1 MGFWQEKGKQFVC
14 AAALLPLV
22 CAGMSHADEYHYNST
37 IIGERPAGM
46 AGAYTA
52 VSDDA
57 SGLFH
62 NPSGT
67 VYSFGSNLSVSANA
81 FSTSSKKYDNA
92 GLNFAYDRR
101 SETLQPNF
109 FGVVQHTPYGT
120 IGFSYA
126 VQDSLLEEQ
135 NQTFANPTAAVSQ
148 WTLNYLKEYNVYN
161 IGPSIAW
168 DASKDLKIGIT
179 LYYHYK
185 KYKIV
190 NNSFQNYVNGTI
202 NWTNSLLREEDTG
215 FRPIF
220 GALYSPENGKYA
232 AGLTVTQTFLTDSG
246 IYFQSTQKTPSA
258 TSQYTTNPYFS
269 IQRFN
274 GETSYPYTA
283 KFGLALFPSN
293 AMLIAGDVS
302 YTSAATDIWGD
313 RQPVINAALG
323 LEYYLSSSYAI
334 RAGIFTDRSNT
345 KAVST
350 ASDPEHIDL
359 YGLSFSASYFV
370 KGSAVTMGFT
380 DSFGSGQHWIN
391 SAATSSGTMS
401 MNNLMVFLGSSYSY

>member
-1 MGFWQEKGKQFVC
+1 MGFWQEKVKPLC
-14 AAALLPLV
+14 AAGLLLAS
-22 CAGMSHADEYHYNST
+22 AGAAHADEYHYNST

-62 NPSGT
+62 NPAGT

-81 FSTSSKKYDNA
+81 FSTSIKKYDNA
-92 GLNFAYDRR
+92 GLNFSYERR

-135 NQTFANPTAAVSQ
+135 NQTYSNPTTVVTE

-168 DASKDLKIGIT
+168 DVSKDLKVGIT
-179 LYYHYK
+179 LYYYFK

-190 NNSFQNYVNGTI
+190 NNSFQDYVDGSH
-202 NWTNSLLREEDTG
+202 NWTNSLLREENQG

-232 AGLTVTQTFLTDSG
+232 AGLTITQTFITDSN
-246 IYFQSTQKTPSA
+246 IYFQATQKTPSGTYA
-258 TSQYTTNPYFS
+258 TDPYFK
-269 IQRFN
+269 IQRFS

-283 KFGLALFPSN
+283 KFGLAYFPSN
-293 AMLIAGDVS
+293 TMLIAGDVS
-302 YTSAATDIWGD
+302 YTGAVTDIWGD
-313 RQPVINAALG
+313 RQPVINGALG
-323 LEYYLSSSYAI
+323 LEYYFSSSYAI
-334 RAGIFTDRSNT
+334 RAGIYTDRSNT
-345 KAVST
+345 KAVSA

-359 YGLSFSASYFV
+359 YGISLSGSYFV
-370 KGSAVTMGFT
+370 KGSAVTFGIT
-380 DSFGSGQHWIN
+380 DSYGSGKHWIN
-391 SAATSSGTMS
+391 SAASGSGTMS

>member
-1 MGFWQEKGKQFVC
+1 MGFWQKKAKLLVC
-14 AAALLPLV
+14 AAVLL
-22 CAGMSHADEYHYNST
+22 CTSSGTAGADEYHYNST

-62 NPSGT
+62 NPAGT

-81 FSTSSKKYDNA
+81 FNTSTKKYDNA
-92 GLNFAYDRR
+92 GLNFSYERK

-109 FGVVQHTPYGT
+109 FGVVSHTPYGA

-126 VQDSLLEEQ
+126 VQDSLMEEQ
-135 NQTFANPTAAVSQ
+135 NQTFHNPTAAVTE
-148 WTLNYLKEYNVYN
+148 WTLNYLKDYSIYN

-168 DASKDLKIGIT
+168 DASKDLKVGIT

-185 KYKIV
+185 KYKVV
-190 NNSFQNYVNGTI
+190 NNSFQYYVDGTTR
-202 NWTNSLLREEDTG
+202 WTNTLLREENQG
-215 FRPIF
+215 FRPII

-232 AGLTVTQTFLTDSG
+232 AGLTITQTFLTDSS
-246 IYFQSTQKTPSA
+246 IYFQQTQKTPTVGGAYS
-258 TSQYTTNPYFS
+258 TNPYFNT
-269 IQRFN
+269 QRFN
-274 GETSYPYTA
+274 GETSCPYTA
-283 KFGLALFPSN
+283 KFGVAYFPSN
-293 AMLIAGDVS
+293 AMLAAGDIS
-302 YTSAATDIWGD
+302 YTGPVTDIWGD

-323 LEYYLSSSYAI
+323 FEYYLSTFYAI
-334 RAGIFTDRSNT
+334 RAGIYTDRSNT

-359 YGLSFSASYFV
+359 YGVSFSGSYFV
-370 KGSAVTMGFT
+370 KGSTVTFGLT
-380 DSFGSGQHWIN
+380 DSYGKGQHWIN
-391 SAATSSGTMS
+391 SAATASGTMT
-401 MNNLMVFLGSSYSY
+401 MNSLMIFLGSSYSY

>member
-1 MGFWQEKGKQFVC
+1 MGFWQEKVK
-14 AAALLPLV
+14 LLA
-22 CAGMSHADEYHYNST
+22 CAGLLLLASSRASLADEYHYNST

-46 AGAYTA
+46 AGAYTG

-62 NPSGT
+62 NPAGT

-81 FSTSSKKYDNA
+81 FTTSTKKYDNA
-92 GLNFAYDRR
+92 GLNYSYERR

-135 NQTFANPTAAVSQ
+135 NQTFANPTTVVTT

-168 DASKDLKIGIT
+168 NVSKDLKIGIT
-179 LYYHYK
+179 LYYYYK

-190 NNSFQNYVNGTI
+190 NNSFQNYANGTI
-202 NWTNSLLREEDTG
+202 NWTNSLLREENTG
-215 FRPIF
+215 FRPII

-232 AGLTVTQTFLTDSG
+232 AGLTVTQTFLTESN
-246 IYFQSTQKTPSA
+246 IYFQAAQKTPSA
-258 TSQYTTNPYFS
+258 TSQYTTNPYFN
-269 IQRFN
+269 IQRFS

-302 YTSAATDIWGD
+302 YTSAVTDIWGD

-334 RAGIFTDRSNT
+334 RTGIFTDRSNT
-345 KAVST
+345 KAVSSS
-350 ASDPEHIDL
+350 SDPEHIDL
-359 YGLSFSASYFV
+359 YGISVSGSYFV
-370 KGSAVTMGFT
+370 KGSAVTFGLT

-391 SAATSSGTMS
+391 NAATSSGTMS

>member
-1 MGFWQEKGKQFVC
+1 MGFLQEKARLLVC
-14 AAALLPLV
+14 AAAALV
-22 CAGMSHADEYHYNST
+22 FAGSAHADEYHYNST

-62 NPSGT
+62 NPAGT

-92 GLNFAYDRR
+92 GLNFSYERK

-135 NQTFANPTAAVSQ
+135 NQTFPNPTTAVSE

-168 DASKDLKIGIT
+168 NVSKDLKVGIT
-179 LYYHYK
+179 LYYYYK

-190 NNSFQNYVNGTI
+190 NNSFQKYADGTY
-202 NWTNSLLREEDTG
+202 NWANTLLREEDQG
-215 FRPIF
+215 GRPLI
-220 GALYSPENGKYA
+220 GILYSPENGKYA
-232 AGLTVTQTFLTDSG
+232 IGLTATKTFLFDSN
-246 IYFQSTQKTPSA
+246 IYHQSTQKTPSG
-258 TSQYTTNPYFS
+258 TYTTNPNFN
-269 IQRFN
+269 IQRYSN
-274 GETSYPYTA
+274 ETNTPYTA
-283 KFGLALFPSN
+283 KFGVAYFPSN
-293 AMLIAGDVS
+293 TTLISGDLT
-302 YTSAATDIWGD
+302 YTSAVTDIWGD
-313 RQPVINAALG
+313 HQPVINAAVG
-323 LEYYLSSSYAI
+323 MEYYPSSSYAI
-334 RAGIFTDRSNT
+334 RAGVFTDRSNT

-350 ASDPEHIDL
+350 VNDQEHIDL
-359 YGLSFSASYFV
+359 YGISFSGSYFV

-391 SAATSSGTMS
+391 TQATAVGNMT
-401 MNNLMVFLGSSYSY
+401 MNNLMVFLGTSYSY